1 MAARPGVEKVEEA
14 TGPRAWARG
23 RGRGF
28 CAQMNR
34 RRRRGRPEGGAAFL
48 VVVDIARDRSVR
60 GVTLVLLVVRREM
73 KLVQLVLR
81 C

>member
-1 MAARPGVEKVEEA
+1 MTCEARL
-14 TGPRAWARG
+14 
-23 RGRGF
+23 
-28 CAQMNR
+28 
-34 RRRRGRPEGGAAFL
+34 L